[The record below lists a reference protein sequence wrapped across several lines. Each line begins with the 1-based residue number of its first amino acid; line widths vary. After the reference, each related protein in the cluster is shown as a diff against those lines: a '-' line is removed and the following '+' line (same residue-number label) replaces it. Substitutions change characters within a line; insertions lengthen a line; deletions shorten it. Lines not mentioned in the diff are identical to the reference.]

1 MAIEHLLLYFL
12 ACGGVTFPLTLFAV
26 RFIASLSPGGRIARK
41 LDATFEKMLTVAVMV
56 WLVGALGF
64 YAAALYHER
73 QRYCDEQRTNQLTD
87 ECRKLY
93 GQED

>member
-1 MAIEHLLLYFL
+1 
-12 ACGGVTFPLTLFAV
+12 
-26 RFIASLSPGGRIARK
+26 
-41 LDATFEKMLTVAVMV
+41 MLTVSVIV

-64 YAAALYHER
+64 YAVALYFEN
-73 QRYCDEQRTNQLTD
+73 QRYCDEQRTNQLTY

>member
-1 MAIEHLLLYFL
+1 MSIGHFLLYFL

-26 RFIASLSPGGRIARK
+26 RFIASLSPGGRISSK
-41 LDATFEKMLTVAVMV
+41 LDATFEKMLTVSVIV
-56 WLVGALGF
+56 WLVGVLGF
-64 YAAALYHER
+64 YAVALYFEN
-73 QRYCDEQRTNQLTD
+73 QRYCDEQRTNQLTY